1 MRTFLVR
8 HSSYLALVFP
18 LLMLGGCIPDVYLVD
33 RHTVMEMEASGDWP
47 QLDKVFYEEVQT
59 AGPVPFIN
67 DPESKRK
74 KRAKNMLNGEFSAYS
89 LVEHDGK
96 SEGK

>member
-1 MRTFLVR
+1 MMNPMRL
-8 HSSYLALVFP
+8 LALALISAGMFT
-18 LLMLGGCIPDVYLVD
+18 GCIPDVYLVD

-47 QLDKVFYEEVQT
+47 ELDKVFYQDVQT

-74 KRAKNMLNGEFSAYS
+74 KRVKNVLNGEFSPYS
-89 LVEHDGK
+89 LVEHGGQSAK
-96 SEGK
+96 SKK